1 MKILLDE
8 AIPECQCSGHQDTQE
23 QSSDPPISTQS
34 SLILSLPARCKGHEI
49 AIPINKTT
57 QRLDMYEECI
67 STLLCYLELQSLLK
81 LMGTVNDSCVL
92 TWDGGSIELQSMAE
106 SIPAIET
113 AIKFNSDS
121 EYNMP

>member
-8 AIPECQCSGHQDTQE
+8 AIPECQCSGHQDTHE
-23 QSSDPPISTQS
+23 QSSDSPISSLTLS
-34 SLILSLPARCKGHEI
+34 SPAKCKGHEI
-49 AIPINKTT
+49 AIPIDKTT
-57 QRLDMYEECI
+57 QRLDMNEECI
-67 STLLCYLELQSLLK
+67 STLLCYLELRSLLK

-92 TWDGGSIELQSMAE
+92 TWDGGSTELQSMAE